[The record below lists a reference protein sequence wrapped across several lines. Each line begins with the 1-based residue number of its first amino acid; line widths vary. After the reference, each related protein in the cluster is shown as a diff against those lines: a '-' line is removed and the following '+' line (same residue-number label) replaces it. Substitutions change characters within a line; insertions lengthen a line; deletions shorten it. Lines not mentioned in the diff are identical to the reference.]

1 MVFTVLNSVT
11 DKRNL
16 HTKLIIF
23 EMTGYFLYRLG
34 RKGSTEVSLV
44 IASDVFSGE

>member
-1 MVFTVLNSVT
+1 MVFTVLNIVK

-16 HTKLIIF
+16 ITNLIIF

-34 RKGSTEVSLV
+34 REGSTEVSLV
-44 IASDVFSGE
+44 IASEVFSGE